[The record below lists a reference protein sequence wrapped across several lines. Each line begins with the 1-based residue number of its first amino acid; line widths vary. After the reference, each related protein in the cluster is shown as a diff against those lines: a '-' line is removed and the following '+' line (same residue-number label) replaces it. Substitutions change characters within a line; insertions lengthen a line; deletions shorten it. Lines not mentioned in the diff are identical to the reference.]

1 MLVSSSEPLALRQ
14 LGVSSDVPEQFGSD
28 ILLMVKNIGLV
39 GVQRKEVADLVASA
53 RGDRMGKQLAQMS
66 RLGLGVWIIEG
77 DWQWTTNGVSLKV
90 NGFTKKEYDGLMFS
104 IQSRTY
110 WIVST
115 SNLSETIE
123 CVSHLASWLT
133 KDKHQS
139 LNRRTNPQSQT
150 WGRANSRDWGLHWW
164 QSFEGV
170 GVEMAG
176 RLYDAFGIPVSWSV
190 EIGDLMSVKGVGKK
204 TAERILG
211 TFG

>member
-1 MLVSSSEPLALRQ
+1 MLISPSEPRALLQ
-14 LGVSSDVPEQFGSD
+14 MGVVSQVPEQFGSD
-28 ILLMVKNIGLV
+28 ILLTVKGIGLV
-39 GVQRKEVADLVASA
+39 GIQRKEVADLVASA

-77 DWQWTTNGVSLKV
+77 DFQWSTNGVSLKV

-110 WIVST
+110 WTVT
-115 SNLSETIE
+115 TTNLTETIE
-123 CVSHLASWLT
+123 CVSHLASWLA
-133 KDKHQS
+133 KEKHQS

-150 WGRANSRDWGLHWW
+150 WGKPTSRDWGMHFW

-176 RLYDAFGIPVSWSV
+176 RLYDAFGIPVVWGI

-211 TFG
+211 AFA